1 MSDLGYNQAVTLP
14 ETNIPRLGDV
24 QTLRQP
30 LSYETARA
38 FRSPASYKAAKAA
51 VLNNSLNVAL
61 SPPLDIFRSTPCQ
74 KNESDLVINVIPH
87 LVWPEPPIDRLATPL
102 FDQRLSSGSKPNAAR
117 IGRALGD

>member
-51 VLNNSLNVAL
+51 VLNTSLNVAL

-74 KNESDLVINVIPH
+74 KNESDLVINAIH
-87 LVWPEPPIDRLATPL
+87 TLSGLNHQSTVWQLHFLI
-102 FDQRLSSGSKPNAAR
+102 SGFPAAVNR
-117 IGRALGD
+117 TQQGSDAR